1 VAVATTAAEPA
12 HVERD
17 WLAIKRFG
25 LWLFF
30 LSESLVFGLLLASR
44 FFIEGIHREHLDQ
57 NLGLAIT
64 SILLVSSITAFW
76 AEGSIANGNKKG
88 FVWGLALTIVMGTV
102 FAVGVGYE
110 WSIAEFSRTESF
122 GTVFFAMTG
131 VHAAHVISG
140 VIMLIILLVLG
151 IKGRYTAESHW
162 PVAAVVMYWHF
173 VDVVWVFFYPALY
186 LVD

>member
-1 VAVATTAAEPA
+1 M
-12 HVERD
+12 ERD

-57 NLGLAIT
+57 NLGLMIT
-64 SILLVSSITAFW
+64 VILLASSLSAYA
-76 AEGSIANGNKKG
+76 AESGMENGNKKA
-88 FVWGLALTIVMGTV
+88 FIWGTSLTILMGTV

-110 WSIAEFSRTESF
+110 WYIAEFSHHESF

-131 VHAAHVISG
+131 VHAFHVISG
-140 VIMLIILLVLG
+140 VFMLLILLVLG
-151 IKGRYTAESHW
+151 AKGRYTKESHW
-162 PVAAVVMYWHF
+162 PVSAVVMYWHF

-186 LVD
+186 LLA

>member
-1 VAVATTAAEPA
+1 MAVATTSREAV

-17 WLAIKRFG
+17 WLAIKRAG
-25 LWLFF
+25 LWFFF

-44 FFIEGIHREHLDQ
+44 FFIEGIDRGHLDQ

-64 SILLVSSITAFW
+64 VILLASSLSAYA
-76 AEGSIANGNKKG
+76 AESGMENGNMKA
-88 FVWGLALTIVMGTV
+88 FVWGISLTILMGVV
-102 FAVGVGYE
+102 FAFGVGYE
-110 WSIAEFSRTESF
+110 WYIAEFPRQDSF

-140 VIMLIILLVLG
+140 VFFLIILLVLG
-151 IKGRYTAESHW
+151 IKGRFTKESHW
-162 PVAAVVMYWHF
+162 PVSGVVMYWHF

-186 LVD
+186 LVA

>member
-1 VAVATTAAEPA
+1 MAVANPALEPV

-17 WLAIKRFG
+17 WLAIKRAG
-25 LWLFF
+25 LWFF
-30 LSESLVFGLLLASR
+30 FFSESLVFALLLVAR
-44 FFIEGIHREHLDQ
+44 FFIEGIGRGHLDQ

-64 SILLVSSITAFW
+64 TILLASSLTAYA
-76 AEGSIANGNKKG
+76 AEAGIENGNKKM
-88 FVWGLALTIVMGTV
+88 FIWGITLTILMGLV

-110 WSIAEFSRTESF
+110 WYIAEFSRQESF

-140 VIMLIILLVLG
+140 VFFLTILLVLG
-151 IKGRYTAESHW
+151 IKGRFTAESHW
-162 PVAAVVMYWHF
+162 AVSGVVMYWHF

-186 LVD
+186 LVA